1 MKLAWFGNQFHPAV
15 VESQVVGVQFET
27 YGARL
32 ARLQERAVTIGYAL
46 GNYLAPLTG
55 QLARIAAGQ

>member
-1 MKLAWFGNQFHPAV
+1 MAL
-15 VESQVVGVQFET
+15 
-27 YGARL
+27 L
-32 ARLQERAVTIGYAL
+32 GYAL